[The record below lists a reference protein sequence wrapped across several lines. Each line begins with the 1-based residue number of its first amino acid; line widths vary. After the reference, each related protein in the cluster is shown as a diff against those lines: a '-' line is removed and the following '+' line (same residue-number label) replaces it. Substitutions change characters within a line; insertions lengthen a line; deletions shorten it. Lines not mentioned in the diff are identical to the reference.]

1 MELYKKNQLL
11 KQAEREAEKSKYSPI
26 NLRKNVSFYVSKL
39 YKLMLKFIIEW
50 NLAAANWI

>member
-39 YKLMLKFIIEW
+39 NKLM
-50 NLAAANWI
+50 